1 MPTDTPS
8 WLQDLLPAK
17 PTVPL
22 SEQLRASGGALAAL
36 AMAAA
41 LSMLWLGSAGVWLI
55 APMGAS
61 AVLLFCLP
69 GSPLAQPWAVIGG
82 NVVSAL
88 VGVACFKACGGH
100 WLAAP
105 LAGGLAIG
113 AMFALRCLHPPG
125 GAVAL
130 TAVLAGPVVHA
141 MGFQF
146 ALLPVALNSALM
158 VAAALAVNNLSGKR
172 YPHPQRSKLDNPHA
186 TGDVVPSARLGFQ
199 REDLDDVLAHYGQVL
214 DVSRDDLENII
225 LATEAHAYTR
235 RFGVVTCG
243 AIMST
248 HALTAEFS
256 TELGDA
262 WRMMR
267 YHHVQAIPVLNRA
280 RRVIGMVS
288 QGDFLRYSDLDDFR
302 TLGARLRQLIRR
314 SGQTH
319 TEKPEVVG
327 QIMST
332 DISAAYVDTP
342 IVELVPLMANSGLHH
357 IPVLD
362 AERRFAGIVTQS
374 DVIAALVQSRLSE
387 PASAAPAASAPAP
400 ALAARP

>member
-8 WLQDLLPAK
+8 WLHSLLPAK
-17 PTVPL
+17 PTVSL

-36 AMAAA
+36 AATGA
-41 LSMLWLGSAGVWLI
+41 LSLLWLGSAGAWLI

-88 VGVACFKACGGH
+88 VGVACFQLCGGH

-105 LAGGLAIG
+105 LAGGAAIG

-130 TAVLAGPVVHA
+130 TAVLAGPAVQA
-141 MGFQF
+141 LGFGF

-158 VAAALAVNNLSGKR
+158 VAAALAFNKVSGKR
-172 YPHPQRSKLDNPHA
+172 YPHPQRSLLDNAHA
-186 TGDVVPSARLGFQ
+186 TGDVAPSARLGFQ
-199 REDLDDVLAHYGQVL
+199 RADLDEVLAHYGEVL

-225 LATEAHAYTR
+225 LATEAHAYSR
-235 RFGVVTCG
+235 RFGVITCG

-256 TELGDA
+256 TELGEA

-267 YHHVQAIPVLNRA
+267 YHQVQAIPVLNRA

-302 TLGARLRQLIRR
+302 TLGARLRQLIMRTR
-314 SGQTH
+314 HTH
-319 TEKPEVVG
+319 SDKPEVVG
-327 QIMST
+327 QIMSKQV
-332 DISAAYVDTP
+332 SAAQVDTP
-342 IVELVPLMANSGLHH
+342 IAALVPLMANSGLHH

-362 AERRFAGIVTQS
+362 AERRFAGMVTQS
-374 DVIAALVQSRLSE
+374 DVIAALFQNRLAE
-387 PASAAPAASAPAP
+387 GAAVAQA
-400 ALAARP
+400 